1 MHINTQKYLFLKKQ
15 QKQTETLFPLVPH
28 PKRNTDNSSGV
39 QSNKMWPSFNADQS
53 KQSERANR
61 LLSRAVLK
69 I

>member
-15 QKQTETLFPLVPH
+15 TETLFPLVPH
-28 PKRNTDNSSGV
+28 PQRNTDNSSGV
-39 QSNKMWPSFNADQS
+39 QSKKMWPSFNADQS

>member
-15 QKQTETLFPLVPH
+15 KRTETLFPLVPH
-28 PKRNTDNSSGV
+28 PQRNTDNSSGV
-39 QSNKMWPSFNADQS
+39 QSKKMWPSFNADQS